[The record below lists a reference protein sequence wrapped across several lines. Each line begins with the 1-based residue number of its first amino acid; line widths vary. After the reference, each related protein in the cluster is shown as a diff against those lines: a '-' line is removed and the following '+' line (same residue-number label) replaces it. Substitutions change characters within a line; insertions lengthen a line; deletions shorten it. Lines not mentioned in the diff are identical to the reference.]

1 MTPGIP
7 GSAGQ
12 PRVARQRG
20 GPCGRAVV
28 GAIARDHLLPPG
40 IPARELDRALVRLR
54 TPLVKNVRVRSP
66 GVTSVSRASFLR
78 ASFANF
84 GLIVH
89 SRSALLLD
97 RGHETGVLVPDVQA
111 DRLGAEVEVVL
122 AVVVPETTAPAAGHG
137 DRVELRLN
145 RPGVENMGA
154 VGRADLLPVSTR
166 ANGW

>member
-1 MTPGIP
+1 
-7 GSAGQ
+7 
-12 PRVARQRG
+12 
-20 GPCGRAVV
+20 VV

-54 TPLVKNVRVRSP
+54 TAVGEERPRQVARRHLGEQPGELAPSVVRE
-66 GVTSVSRASFLR
+66 LR
-78 ASFANF
+78 ADRAQP
-84 GLIVH
+84 L
-89 SRSALLLD
+89 RLLLD

-122 AVVVPETTAPAAGHG
+122 AVVVPETTALAAGHG

-154 VGRADLLPVSTR
+154 VGRADLLP
-166 ANGW
+166 GL